1 MNINTRKTA
10 FITGASRGI
19 GRAIALAFA
28 GAGYDLAL
36 CCLRNKTML
45 EELKTEICGQ
55 YPVDCLI
62 FTGDVGDYGQTSAM
76 IQGTLDRFG
85 HIDVLVNNA
94 GISHIG
100 LLTDMSP
107 QEWQRVIDTNLTSV
121 FNCCHLTVP
130 QMVARQ
136 SGKII
141 NISSVWGCCGASCEV
156 AYSAAKGGMG
166 AFTQALAK
174 ELAPSHIE
182 VNAIACGAIETSM
195 NDFLSEADREA
206 LTSEIPAGRFGKPEE
221 VAELTLCLAEGHSY
235 LTGQIIRLDGGW
247 I

>member
-1 MNINTRKTA
+1 MTPNKTV

-19 GRAIALAFA
+19 GRAIAIRFA
-28 GAGYDLAL
+28 AAGYQLSL
-36 CCLRNKTML
+36 CCRQNTQLL
-45 EELKTEICGQ
+45 EDLQQLIISQ
-55 YPVDCLI
+55 YHTDCLI
-62 FTGDVGDYGQTSAM
+62 FTGDTGDYHQLEAM
-76 IQGTLDRFG
+76 ISETIARFH

-94 GISHIG
+94 GISYIG

-107 QEWQRVIDTNLTSV
+107 DDWQRIVNTNLTSV
-121 FNCCHLTVP
+121 FNSCRLAVP
-130 QMVARQ
+130 GMVHEH

-156 AYSAAKGGMG
+156 AYSATKGGIN

-174 ELAPSHIE
+174 ELAPSNIQ
-182 VNAIACGAIETSM
+182 VNAVACGAIDTEM
-195 NDFLSEADREA
+195 NAFLSEADRIA
-206 LTSEIPAGRFGKPEE
+206 LTEEIPSGRFGRPEE
-221 VAELTLCLAEGHSY
+221 VAELVLDLAQKHSY